1 MGRKKK
7 YLTEEDKHE
16 AEKRWM
22 MEHYERKITLLFSC
36 LLILSVFNLIESRS
50 ISRIMPCFNKWFS

>member
-22 MEHYERKITLLFSC
+22 MEHYERNKEVLKQKALERYYKKKDEKDR
-36 LLILSVFNLIESRS
+36 NL
-50 ISRIMPCFNKWFS
+50 